1 MRPQRALEGPGPGAT
16 TTVTTTKRPAGHYFE
31 GRARH
36 DDPRHTTCILCEV
49 PKIHWSYSH
58 IHGVYTNVWA
68 DSRKKRSVFL
78 QICRFE
84 PNEGLRSSFFVR
96 VGEWVSQSV
105 LVWRV
110 GDLRLETR
118 GGLREPY
125 VRRRVATIT
134 TIRRNST

>member
-1 MRPQRALEGPGPGAT
+1 MYGPIQT
-16 TTVTTTKRPAGHYFE
+16 
-31 GRARH
+31 
-36 DDPRHTTCILCEV
+36 
-49 PKIHWSYSH
+49 
-58 IHGVYTNVWA
+58 
-68 DSRKKRSVFL
+68 RKKRSVFL

-118 GGLREPY
+118 GGVREPY
-125 VRRRVATIT
+125 VRTASSSHDYHDSPEFHSNVVRGARGLGVSSCGVAWALGCYYYYYEYECWFDCVDGDGGAG
-134 TIRRNST
+134 